1 MSYIKATEI
10 LPKELLNLIQNYIDG
25 EYLYIL
31 RRECNKKSWGESTK
45 SRTEIAIR
53 NTNIFKDYKF
63 GICIKVLTS
72 KYYLSEKKYT
82 KNHFSNKKE
91 RIRIVC
97 AVM

>member
-25 EYLYIL
+25 EYLYIP

-53 NTNIFKDYKF
+53 NANIFKDYKS

-72 KYYLSEKKYT
+72 KYYLSEK
-82 KNHFSNKKE
+82 SIQ
-91 RIRIVC
+91 RIISEV
-97 AVM
+97 VSYYIKII